1 MKQLLCSVA
10 LLTAAQVAMATPRTS
25 PSGAV
30 LEVEPVP
37 GGAAAVATAEQTL
50 ATLRQRGWPV
60 NHLRV
65 RLTANPW
72 DATLPNADVL
82 LPTSLGAEDQ
92 VFVLVQGVVR
102 KALGRTAAS
111 EAAASLVAAH
121 LAPPASALRRQW
133 EAGWQRRLVAG
144 EVEGTALMELVWR
157 TRGDDGLRELA
168 EESDPWALAA
178 KLWPPEALEASLWEV
193 VLAGL
198 LAPNKLGFTVPPAT
212 WSKGETLNDDALFRF
227 VRPQLRWLE
236 LVSDSDAVAIYA
248 SRLRQASARVVVLY
262 QDGRFDVATL
272 EAGQELAV
280 PRWGVRQVLLGL
292 LSLPGEGVASLAW
305 RNLRDWPVRL
315 GSVEVAHEDG
325 VWQLAWSVEE
335 QASVD
340 AYLVELWGTDAKG
353 PVLRQRELLPTT
365 EGGPAQLLWSCEP
378 QREPTQVRV
387 YALTKPGLLAL
398 LFATPV
404 LEEPLTQQVDQAGE
418 DQANQQQGQGKQ

>member
-1 MKQLLCSVA
+1 MKRLLWSAA
-10 LLTAAQVAMATPRTS
+10 LLTAANVAMAAARTS

-37 GGAAAVATAEQTL
+37 GVAAAVATAEQTL
-50 ATLRQRGWPV
+50 ATLRQRGWPT

-65 RLTANPW
+65 RLAANAW
-72 DATLPNADVL
+72 DATRANADVL
-82 LPTSLGAEDQ
+82 LPTFLGAEDQ

-102 KALGRTAAS
+102 KALGQTAAG
-111 EAAASLVAAH
+111 EAAASLAAAH
-121 LAPPASALRRQW
+121 LAPPGSGLRRQW
-133 EAGWQRRLVAG
+133 EAGWQRRLLAG

-157 TRGDDGLRELA
+157 TRGDDGLRQLA

-178 KLWPPEALEASLWEV
+178 KLLPREAFEASLWEV

-198 LAPNKLGFTVPPAT
+198 LAPNKLGFTVPPVT
-212 WSKGETLNDDALFRF
+212 WNSGEALSEDALFRF

-236 LVSDSDAVAIYA
+236 LVSDSDAVAVYA
-248 SRLRQASARVVVLY
+248 SRLRQASARVLVLY
-262 QDGRFDVATL
+262 QDGRFDVAAL

-292 LSLPGEGVASLAW
+292 LSLPGEGVASLAF

-315 GSVEVAHEDG
+315 GSVEVTQEDG

-340 AYLVELWGTDAKG
+340 AYLVELWGMEANG
-353 PVLRQRELLPTT
+353 LVLRQRELLPTT
-365 EGGPAQLLWSCEP
+365 EGGPAQLLWTCETL
-378 QREPTQVRV
+378 REPTQVRV

-404 LEEPLTQQVDQAGE
+404 LEGPLDQQRDQASE
-418 DQANQQQGQGKQ
+418 NQAN